1 MKTIKIISHPITLIS
16 CFLLVL
22 ISGQHLGGFYLLY
35 ILLGLP
41 HGAIHS
47 ILAIA
52 GIAIILFS
60 NYKYKREFNYLIEP
74 ILNMAGVSMLSFS
87 LLVFFVNDEERY
99 NYSTFDQTVPVI
111 SLILFGIVA
120 LCFSLNNLI
129 SLFRRAT
136 FTSPAK

>member
-1 MKTIKIISHPITLIS
+1 MKTIKIISHPVTLIT

-47 ILAIA
+47 ILATA

-60 NYKYKREFNYLIEP
+60 SYKYKREFNYLIEP
-74 ILNMAGVSMLSFS
+74 ILNMTGVTMLSFS
-87 LLVFFVNDEERY
+87 LLVFFVNDKERY

-120 LCFSLNNLI
+120 LSFSLYNLI
-129 SLFRRAT
+129 SLFRRVT
-136 FTSPAK
+136 YQPR